1 MSRLN
6 KVFFLLTLLFL
17 SLNPND
23 LKAAECAESSPNVL
37 NLAGAVDGFCETE
50 PASYQIVIYS
60 LHLCT
65 SAPTAPTIS
74 TAIDLTNCEIVFENS
89 SGSTVSLSTGGAVN
103 LTGTQTL
110 PPIGTYTHGVIKMN
124 NTFALTA
131 SLQFSTSFNGQVSG
145 SGVYCATVDGS
156 GVSSSTDD
164 SADRTI
170 CSNTP
175 LTAGTYTE
183 TLTSFDEPFIATASA
198 SNVAGTGANI
208 NAYLVD
214 TNEFLAVNDAGVNKL
229 HGVVEFASPTSITS
243 STSNIDIRFNV
254 GEGLSVDGN
263 NVGGVYFGSGPFQA
277 TIVAN

>member
-1 MSRLN
+1 
-6 KVFFLLTLLFL
+6 
-17 SLNPND
+17 
-23 LKAAECAESSPNVL
+23 
-37 NLAGAVDGFCETE
+37 
-50 PASYQIVIYS
+50 
-60 LHLCT
+60 
-65 SAPTAPTIS
+65 
-74 TAIDLTNCEIVFENS
+74 
-89 SGSTVSLSTGGAVN
+89 
-103 LTGTQTL
+103 
-110 PPIGTYTHGVIKMN
+110 MN

-156 GVSSSTDD
+156 GVSSSTSE

-170 CSNTP
+170 CSNTS

-183 TLTSFDEPFIATASA
+183 SLTSFDQSLFSATASA

-214 TNEFLAVNDAGVNKL
+214 TNEFLAINDAGVNKL
-229 HGVVEFASPTSITS
+229 HGVVELASPTSITS

-263 NVGGVYFGSGPFQA
+263 NGAGVHFGSGPFQA
-277 TIVAN
+277 TIVSDIWNIFLK